1 MRPDA
6 RVWRKHQRDAAKGVP
21 TGRRA
26 THKAETQEPQPGST
40 WTRRHLQA
48 PPLMR
53 PCQVGRCTRWDATR
67 RPTSVYACPDC
78 WAGIERMTAQYQQDT
93 AGAQ

>member
-26 THKAETQEPQPGST
+26 THRAETQEPQPGST
-40 WTRRHLQA
+40 WTRRHPGEW
-48 PPLMR
+48 PPYLIR
-53 PCQVGRCTRWDATR
+53 KYG
-67 RPTSVYACPDC
+67 
-78 WAGIERMTAQYQQDT
+78 GHH
-93 AGAQ
+93 

>member
-6 RVWRKHQRDAAKGVP
+6 RVWRKHQRAAQKGVP

-53 PCQVGRCTRWDATR
+53 PCQVGRCNRHDATR
-67 RPTSVYACPDC
+67 CGTVYACPDHR
-78 WAGIERMTAQYQQDT
+78 AQIERMTAIYQAED
-93 AGAQ
+93 AGGR